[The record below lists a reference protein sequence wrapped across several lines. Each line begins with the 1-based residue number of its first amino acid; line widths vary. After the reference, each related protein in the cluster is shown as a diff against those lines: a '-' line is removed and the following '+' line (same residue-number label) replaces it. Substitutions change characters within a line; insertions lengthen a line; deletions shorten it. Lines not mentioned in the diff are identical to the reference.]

1 MQVLRL
7 TGSSLSCCF
16 SGVMFGT
23 LGSDPAF
30 YDGSSFLDPLPC
42 LEIPSDTMILL
53 VPLETVRKCKTL
65 LETYWL
71 CLLANPLCG
80 VVLQELHLM

>member
-1 MQVLRL
+1 M
-7 TGSSLSCCF
+7 
-16 SGVMFGT
+16 GV
-23 LGSDPAF
+23 
-30 YDGSSFLDPLPC
+30 SFLDPLPR

-53 VPLETVRKCKTL
+53 VPLENIRKCKTL

-71 CLLANPLCG
+71 CLLANPHYG